1 MTLSHRHVRRAT
13 AVGIASIGLVL
24 ASGTAAF
31 ASADSVTNGSFQEPG
46 ANNVTPADWTA
57 TNFGN
62 ESSPY
67 SASIDTYDVNGA
79 YPPPAGTPGGDTV
92 GNFAV
97 ENYYPHANMT
107 SYWKNI
113 SLVPGGP
120 NTALPESPLTLGL
133 ALVGAAVIAV
143 AVGLSRRKR
152 TAA

>member
-67 SASIDTYDVNGA
+67 SAASIPMTSTGPIRPRQA
-79 YPPPAGTPGGDTV
+79 RPAGTRS
-92 GNFAV
+92 A
-97 ENYYPHANMT
+97 T
-107 SYWKNI
+107 SR
-113 SLVPGGP
+113 
-120 NTALPESPLTLGL
+120 
-133 ALVGAAVIAV
+133 
-143 AVGLSRRKR
+143 SRTITR
-152 TAA
+152 TPT

>member
-1 MTLSHRHVRRAT
+1 
-13 AVGIASIGLVL
+13 
-24 ASGTAAF
+24 
-31 ASADSVTNGSFQEPG
+31 
-46 ANNVTPADWTA
+46 
-57 TNFGN
+57 
-62 ESSPY
+62 
-67 SASIDTYDVNGA
+67 
-79 YPPPAGTPGGDTV
+79 
-92 GNFAV
+92 
-97 ENYYPHANMT
+97 MT